1 MHLLQNLS
9 TLSPQYERLRSE
21 RQAMKTEMAS
31 LQEDL
36 RKAQLEIIED
46 KATIAMQVRA
56 AQAKE
61 LETSEIVRAVQA
73 EKDALNH
80 QVR

>member
-1 MHLLQNLS
+1 
-9 TLSPQYERLRSE
+9 
-21 RQAMKTEMAS
+21 MKTELAS

-36 RKAQLEIIED
+36 RKAQLEIMED

-73 EKDALNH
+73 DKDALNH
-80 QVR
+80 QVRYLSNTDHYC